1 MLSGWTG
8 ARESKLTIFGGP
20 FVALTLY
27 AVIGWILMITP
38 ENIANLI
45 YLGMPEIKDNIK
57 SILHVN
63 LEVKETLGSVQIRKY
78 KNGYTRAYNVQ
89 LCHIYMHLTFI
100 LPFATI
106 VALEGSANSKAC
118 HTYNI
123 PHATIQSKCSHT
135 GVNLL
140 SYKHATFH

>member
-8 ARESKLTIFGGP
+8 ALESKLTIFGGP

-63 LEVKETLGSVQIRKY
+63 LEVKETLGSVQIQKW
-78 KNGYTRAYNVQ
+78 
-89 LCHIYMHLTFI
+89 IY
-100 LPFATI
+100 
-106 VALEGSANSKAC
+106 ES
-118 HTYNI
+118 
-123 PHATIQSKCSHT
+123 IQHST
-135 GVNLL
+135 L
-140 SYKHATFH
+140 SYIHAFKFRFLDTGKKHYKKEMICTFFE